1 MTKQDIIANIEEMDF
16 SYNEET
22 QESYEFWKEAVNKA
36 PEFIKEDIAGL
47 RKEYKD
53 MWEEDFSFS
62 VKYAE
67 ILKPLNLKITVD
79 EA

>member
-1 MTKQDIIANIEEMDF
+1 MTKQEIITSIEEMEF
-16 SYNEET
+16 SYNEENE
-22 QESYEFWKEAVNKA
+22 ESYAFWIEAVKKA
-36 PEFIKEDIAGL
+36 PEFLKEDIAGL

-67 ILKPLNLKITVD
+67 ILKPLNLNITVD